1 MALTCLTG
9 AARADL
15 SPLADRCPPNTN
27 AVIAVDSAHL
37 MTGPLAKR
45 LGWVAAAGAN
55 GAAGAP
61 RADSPLPFVGVADAL
76 LLAMQWDVGQ
86 MEPAWELT
94 LVYSGRGGPAI
105 EALATANGG
114 YVDPVAGKPAAWFAN
129 DTGVVRLD
137 ERTIGL
143 FRPADRQL
151 VARWVRNTSV
161 GRELALSEYLRRAA
175 AQAGEAS
182 PVVVAIDLADAI
194 GEVSVRRALERGS
207 IAALSGTAGAGDPEM
222 PRLLA
227 GTRGA
232 TLVLSA
238 ADPPRARLVV
248 DFGADAARVGEAAKP
263 LVLEVMAESGLS
275 FPDMRQWTYAV
286 KGQAIIAVG
295 SMYDVCIGG
304 LFCLLDTSLH
314 AGGDAQT
321 VADRAAAA
329 RQAPD
334 ASQRNVPAVANVPA
348 PGGGAAS
355 AAAASQQYFRS
366 VSAIL
371 ERLKPGTS
379 LGDSAA
385 WLARDARRIDMLPSA
400 GVDPDLLA
408 WGASVS
414 AKLRESAA
422 VFSAGQQ
429 RVRAASAS
437 AQVPAA
443 YAPGGSGYG
452 DAQQAA
458 QARADRENARRQ
470 ARQAAAEEHAR
481 AATEGARPLQ
491 EALDSRA
498 KVRAEMARKYGVDF

>member
-1 MALTCLTG
+1 
-9 AARADL
+9 
-15 SPLADRCPPNTN
+15 
-27 AVIAVDSAHL
+27 

-45 LGWVAAAGAN
+45 LGWVAAAGAD
-55 GAAGAP
+55 GAAGTP

-94 LVYSGRGGPAI
+94 LVYSGRGGPSI
-105 EALATANGG
+105 EALARANGG

-161 GRELALSEYLRRAA
+161 GKELGLSEYLRRAA

-207 IAALSGTAGAGDPEM
+207 VAALAGVAGGGDGEM
-222 PRLLA
+222 AKLLA

-248 DFGADAARVGEAAKP
+248 DFGADAARLGEAAKS

-275 FPDMRQWTYAV
+275 FPDMQQWNYSV
-286 KGQAIIAVG
+286 KGQAIVG
-295 SMYDVCIGG
+295 EGTMSDDGIGR
-304 LFCLLDTSLH
+304 LLSLMETPMR
-314 AGGDAQT
+314 AGGEGQA
-321 VADRAAAA
+321 VADRAAA
-329 RQAPD
+329 RQPPD
-334 ASQRNVPAVANVPA
+334 AAQRNVPAVANVAAPA
-348 PGGGAAS
+348 NA
-355 AAAASQQYFRS
+355 AAAASQQYFKA

-371 ERLKPGTS
+371 ERLNPGAS

-385 WLARDARRIDMLPSA
+385 WLARDARRIDMLPA
-400 GVDPDLLA
+400 ANVDPDLLA
-408 WGASVS
+408 WGAEVS

-437 AQVPAA
+437 AQLPAA
-443 YAPGGSGYG
+443 YAPSGIGSG

-470 ARQAAAEEHAR
+470 ARQAAAEERAR
-481 AATEGARPLQ
+481 ATTEGTKPLQ
-491 EALDSRA
+491 EALDSRG